1 MSNQIKRMKYF
12 NGLLL
17 KEEDLALEQEYHMKL
32 QRLHNRF
39 FHDWGVVDGL
49 AVNPVGGY
57 PKVTVSQGLALN
69 RIAKDDTNEKF
80 SQEIWICDGHPDNPV
95 DLSEYDVNTDIYITA
110 VYEEA
115 DADKDSKKGGD
126 KEIHIWERGRI
137 KHSSKPP
144 VDPSREIVLARV
156 RLIPSSSGGKVIG
169 EVSEKE
175 SDGITQARKYAVT
188 QGTAQEFAKIYIGEK
203 DKLNLPSIG
212 GLIDRTL
219 GQNDGLEVRSPYT
232 KFSGKVISGELKT
245 NGNASVNGVLTVNA
259 NNSEVFK
266 VDSSGAVKIAKNAAV
281 TGTLSAAGGLSVN
294 GENTTLNTTNVV
306 MTGNMLTVNKYTP
319 NQDENEPRMQSSG
332 VEVFRGGTIPN
343 AKLLWDENKGTWRAG
358 TDAGGN
364 EAESGI
370 YDLAYGP
377 DWDKMHD
384 GSNAD
389 TLHKHGTISD
399 PEDNPVL
406 TADDS
411 GNVNIRNKVI
421 VNGSVVAKGGIEVP
435 SEKDNAR
442 LVWNETDKHW
452 QIGLGADMYNI
463 PYGQS
468 WQDLTTG
475 TNADMLHNHSEFY
488 NSDRTL
494 VMGATPTGD
503 VKVYSDLSVAKNLI
517 VEGDLIALKGKQYQE
532 IEQIVT
538 KNVILVNKPDD
549 NQTPFFEGGLEVYRG
564 DELPN
569 ARLIWDEGSDSWKIG
584 TGSSMT
590 VIPSGIE
597 LEYLTHGQNADQL
610 HRHGS
615 LVDEEDAAVVY
626 IGSDGNT
633 KIGSDLTVTGD
644 ISVGSNASIKGDVS
658 LEGSIVVK
666 GDLQVDGTK
675 TVKNV
680 KTIEVDDNVI
690 VVNKYT
696 GRSQPISNEGG
707 LEVYRGSDP
716 NAKFV
721 WNEAEKKW
729 KIGTGDN
736 MKDLPYGDKWD
747 TLTKMSSADTLHT
760 HSVVSD
766 KKGTPVINVNP
777 SGDISINKNTKVTG
791 TLAVSGPMT
800 ISGDLEVLGN
810 LSSVDNVIRKIDSEV
825 DGNTLILNKFTG
837 ENPPLNESG
846 IEIFRGE
853 AKPKA
858 RMIWDEN
865 AGIWKMGLGEDLRE
879 VPSGKAWEKLTAKKN
894 ADSLHSHGQIY
905 NEKGDILAL
914 STRVSGNID
923 VAHDLTVG
931 QDLAVLGNLEVKGG
945 LTRISSS
952 NIEIIGNSLIL
963 NRFDT
968 GELKKVD
975 STISVYRGVTENSAI
990 LAWDETNGNWKIGM
1004 ANSPK
1009 LLRISQDGS
1018 IHSASAIIDD
1028 EINAG
1033 SAYINGSLRVKD
1045 GIQIDRGEE
1054 PDPVIK
1060 WITDTNQWIIGVGQE
1075 GFICA
1080 DSTGKVGIG
1089 NQAPKERLEV
1099 SGNAIVNG
1107 NMEVTGDSNVTGI
1120 LTAGSAEITG
1130 SLQVMGDFSLK
1141 MDDLS
1146 PKKGI
1151 EVDRNTEVLKRD
1163 PARIVWDEDT
1173 RGWYYG
1179 VGNDL
1184 KEILSGDSRQQN
1196 NLYAKDNQTVSVKS
1210 DQYGNVSIGTQD
1222 PKARLDVSGDTII
1235 NGKITVKNTVETSG
1249 SAIFGGK
1256 VTARECYEVY
1266 RAPGE
1271 EIAKLYWN
1279 EDSDTWQAGLENSL
1293 KNISLAGHTHN
1304 SLYSGSS
1311 AAVSVDGSGNVAIG
1325 KSAADAKLDVNGNI
1339 KAVGIAAS
1347 GSITA
1352 EATLKGANADI
1363 SGVMKSVDGMITKN
1377 LTVGGNLTVNG
1388 EVVTVN
1394 ATNLDVEDNI
1404 ITINKYAPQEDPAD
1418 KDAGIEAFRGG
1429 TAPSALLIWNERDD
1443 VWQAG
1448 TATDMK
1454 TLGFKDHQ
1462 HDELTAITEV
1472 MTVKDSKIGIGT
1484 ASPSEK
1490 LEVDGN
1496 AKISAK
1502 VTAGEFY
1509 TTGKITSG
1517 EFNANGKTSAAE
1529 FYTTGKISGAEAAI
1543 SGILGAATVN
1553 AGNVNV
1559 SGALNVN
1566 SGIELTRAGNEKK
1579 AQILWSETDKKW
1591 RAGIDGDM
1599 NSISLEGHTHPEITS
1614 ITGVMTV
1621 KGGNMGIGNTNPLKK
1636 LDVTGDAGI
1645 SGKVTAASADISGA
1659 LSAGSLSTGTATAA
1673 TITATNLTATNLT
1686 VNNGKLKAAAAD
1698 ITGIL
1703 TLSSG
1708 IETADTIKGKISWD
1722 STGKIWMAGE
1732 AGDMRPVE
1740 FVGHKH
1746 PVLYSDN
1753 GSEAIRIT
1761 PTGDVG
1767 IGKTPDDGIKLDIE
1781 GVIQASNITAAGVAQ
1796 TSSAV
1801 YKENI
1806 EELPVKTALEL
1817 LKKLNP
1823 VTFDYKNNSLKK
1835 HNIGFIAE
1843 DVPGIFTT
1851 SDSQAIS
1858 IMDIVAVLTSVVKKQ
1873 QTEMT
1878 AVKKQLNTLQ
1888 KQVAQLIGA

>member
-1 MSNQIKRMKYF
+1 MSNEIKRMKYF

-49 AVNPVGGY
+49 TVNPVGGY
-57 PKVTVSQGLALN
+57 PKVTISQGLALN

-80 SQEIWICDGHPDNPV
+80 SQEIWICDTHPDNPV
-95 DLSEYDVNTDIYITA
+95 DLSEYDVNTDIYIMA

-126 KEIHIWERGRI
+126 KEIHIWERSRI
-137 KHSSKPP
+137 KHSGKMPD
-144 VDPSREIVLARV
+144 DPSKEIVLARV
-156 RLIPSSSGGKVIG
+156 RLIPANSGSKAIG
-169 EVSEKE
+169 EISEKE
-175 SDGITQARKYAVT
+175 ADGITQVRKYAVT

-232 KFSGKVISGELKT
+232 KFSGKVISGDLKT
-245 NGNASVNGVLTVNA
+245 NGNVNVNGSLSVNA

-266 VDSSGAVKIAKNAAV
+266 IDTSGAVNIVKNAAV
-281 TGTLSAAGGLSVN
+281 KGTLSTAGGLNVS

-306 MTGNMLTVNKYTP
+306 MTGNILTVNKYTP
-319 NQDENEPRMQSSG
+319 KQDEFEPRVQSSG
-332 VEVFRGGTIPN
+332 VEIFRGGNVPN

-358 TDAGGN
+358 VDAGGN
-364 EAESGI
+364 EAGSGI

-377 DWDKMHD
+377 DWEKLHNS
-384 GSNAD
+384 SNAD
-389 TLHKHGTISD
+389 TLHVHSTISGLD
-399 PEDNPVL
+399 SQPVL
-406 TADDS
+406 TADDK
-411 GNVNIRNKVI
+411 GNVNIKNKII
-421 VNGSVVAKGGIEVP
+421 VNGSVVAKSGIEVP
-435 SEKDNAR
+435 SEKDSAK

-452 QIGLGADMYNI
+452 QIGLGAEMYNI

-488 NSDRTL
+488 NSDKYL

-517 VEGDLIALKGKQYQE
+517 VEGELIALKGKQYQE
-532 IEQIVT
+532 IEQVVT
-538 KNVILVNKPDD
+538 KNVILVNKPDN
-549 NQTPFFEGGLEVYRG
+549 NQPSAFEGGLEVYRG
-564 DELPN
+564 EDLPN

-584 TGSSMT
+584 TGSSMS

-615 LVDEEDAAVVY
+615 LIDEEGIAVVD
-626 IGSDGNT
+626 IDSTGNVSVV
-633 KIGSDLTVTGD
+633 SDLAVAGD
-644 ISVGSNASIKGDVS
+644 IAIGNNASIKGDVS
-658 LEGSIVVK
+658 LDGSVIVK
-666 GDLQVDGTK
+666 GNLQVDGIK
-675 TVKNV
+675 TIKNV
-680 KTIEVDDNVI
+680 ETIQVDDNVI
-690 VVNKYT
+690 VVNRYS
-696 GRSQPISNEGG
+696 GRSQPKNNEGG
-707 LEVYRGSDP
+707 LEVYRGGDNP
-716 NAKFV
+716 NAKII
-721 WNEAEKKW
+721 WNETEKKW

-760 HSVVSD
+760 HSVISD
-766 KKGTPVINVNP
+766 KKGAPVINVNS

-853 AKPKA
+853 TNPKA
-858 RMIWDEN
+858 RMIWDEA
-865 AGIWKMGLGEDLRE
+865 AGIWKMGLGDDLRE
-879 VPSGKAWEKLTAKKN
+879 VPSGKSWEKLTTQKN

-923 VAHDLTVG
+923 IAHDLTVG
-931 QDLAVLGNLEVKGG
+931 QDLAVLGNLDVKGG
-945 LTRISSS
+945 LTRFNSA
-952 NIEIIGNSLIL
+952 NVEVVGNSLTL

-975 STISVYRGVTENSAI
+975 STISVYRGNTENSAI
-990 LAWDETNGNWKIGM
+990 LAWDESNGNWKIGM
-1004 ANSPK
+1004 ANSPQ
-1009 LLRISQDGS
+1009 LLRINQDGS
-1018 IHSASAIIDD
+1018 IHSTAAAIDG
-1028 EINAG
+1028 EISAG
-1033 SAYINGSLRVKD
+1033 SAYINGSLTVKD

-1054 PDPVIK
+1054 PKPVIK
-1060 WITDTNQWIIGVGQE
+1060 WITDTNQWVIGIGQE
-1075 GFICA
+1075 GFIYT
-1080 DSTGKVGIG
+1080 DSYGKVGIG
-1089 NQAPKERLEV
+1089 NQSPQEKLDV
-1099 SGNAIVNG
+1099 SGNAIVSGSMDVKG
-1107 NMEVTGDSNVTGI
+1107 NSNVTGS

-1130 SLQVMGDFSLK
+1130 TLKINGGFSLK
-1141 MDDLS
+1141 N
-1146 PKKGI
+1146 GI
-1151 EVDRNTEVLKRD
+1151 EVDRGESGGTKRD
-1163 PARIVWDEDT
+1163 PARILWKEET
-1173 RGWYYG
+1173 QKWLFG
-1179 VGNDL
+1179 VGDNL
-1184 KEILSGDSRQQN
+1184 NEIVVNNTHTHS
-1196 NLYAKDNQTVSVKS
+1196 NLYSTDEKTVSVLS
-1210 DQYGNVSIGTQD
+1210 DSRGNVCIGTEQ
-1222 PKARLDVSGDTII
+1222 PKAKLDVSGDTII
-1235 NGKITVKNTVETSG
+1235 NGKITVKKTVETSG
-1249 SAIFGGK
+1249 GAVFGGK
-1256 VTARECYEVY
+1256 VTAMECYEVY
-1266 RAPGE
+1266 RAPGAE
-1271 EIAKLYWN
+1271 AAKLYWN
-1279 EDSDTWQAGLENSL
+1279 EDSDTWQAGTEKDL

-1311 AAVSVDGSGNVAIG
+1311 AVVNVDSSGNVAVG
-1325 KSAADAKLDVNGNI
+1325 KTTADAKLDVGGNLR
-1339 KAVGIAAS
+1339 AVGIASS

-1352 EATLKGANADI
+1352 EATLKGADADI
-1363 SGVMKSVDGMITKN
+1363 SGVMKAGNGMITNN
-1377 LTVGGNLTVNG
+1377 LTIGGNLTVNG
-1388 EVVTVN
+1388 ELVTVN
-1394 ATNLDVEDNI
+1394 TTNLDVEDNI
-1404 ITINKYAPQEDPAD
+1404 ITINKYAPQNEPAD
-1418 KDAGIEAFRGG
+1418 KNAGIEVFRGG
-1429 TAPSALLIWNERDD
+1429 TASSAQIIWNEKDD

-1448 TATDMK
+1448 TTTDMK
-1454 TLGFKDHQ
+1454 TLGFRDHQ
-1462 HDELTAITEV
+1462 HDELTAITGV

-1484 ASPSEK
+1484 ASPAEK
-1490 LEVDGN
+1490 LDVAGN

-1509 TTGKITSG
+1509 TTGKITAG
-1517 EFNANGKTSAAE
+1517 EFNTAGRTSAGE

-1543 SGILGAATVN
+1543 TGILGTTELN
-1553 AGNVNV
+1553 AENVNV
-1559 SGALNVN
+1559 SGTLNVG
-1566 SGIELTRAGNEKK
+1566 SGIELTRADNEKK
-1579 AQILWSETDKKW
+1579 AQIIWSETDKKW

-1599 NSISLEGHTHPEITS
+1599 KNISLEGHTHSEITN

-1621 KGGNMGIGNTNPLKK
+1621 KGGNIGIGNANPLKK
-1636 LDVTGDAGI
+1636 LDVTGDTGI
-1645 SGKVTAASADISGA
+1645 SGKLTAANADINGT
-1659 LSAGSLSTGTATAA
+1659 LSAGSLTAGTATA
-1673 TITATNLTATNLT
+1673 TTLTATSLTAANLT
-1686 VNNGKLKAAAAD
+1686 VSSGKLKAGATD

-1708 IETADTIKGKISWD
+1708 IETADAKGKISWD
-1722 STGKIWMAGE
+1722 GTEKRWMAGTSE
-1732 AGDMRPVE
+1732 ELRPVE

-1746 PVLYSDN
+1746 PILYSDTN
-1753 GSEAIRIT
+1753 VEAIKIT
-1761 PTGDVG
+1761 SAGAVG
-1767 IGKTPDDGIKLDIE
+1767 IGKTPDEGIKLDVD
-1781 GVIQASNITAAGVAQ
+1781 GVIKAAGVTQ
-1796 TSSAV
+1796 TSSAI

-1823 VTFDYKNNSLKK
+1823 VTFDYKNNYLKK
-1835 HNIGFIAE
+1835 HNMGFIAE

-1851 SDSQAIS
+1851 SDNQAIS

-1873 QTEMT
+1873 QTET
-1878 AVKKQLNTLQ
+1878 AAMKKQLNTLQ
-1888 KQVAQLIGA
+1888 KQVAELTGA